1 MLLFYLRFITHAY
14 LAQSVELSAV
24 NRSVVGSSPSV
35 GATGPLEK
43 WLNSYAFHAYIHGFE
58 SRMGHHSRDT
68 ELIEDIGSVFSLFI
82 IKNSPIFI
90 FGPFLCLLGCRHF
103 LIILKIFI
111 LGSVL
116 ICLEFK
122 SHTRNLKSHTR
133 NPELSIKKYT
143 IFYDI
148 KLTSNFDSVFAFK
161 ASFEVH

>member
-1 MLLFYLRFITHAY
+1 MMSYQAISRSRAVVARQAHNLKVDVFKSILR
-14 LAQSVELSAV
+14 
-24 NRSVVGSSPSV
+24 N
-35 GATGPLEK
+35 
-43 WLNSYAFHAYIHGFE
+43 
-58 SRMGHHSRDT
+58 HSRDT

-90 FGPFLCLLGCRHF
+90 FGLFLCLLGCRHF
-103 LIILKIFI
+103 LIFLKIFI

-148 KLTSNFDSVFAFK
+148 ELTSNFDSMFAFK
-161 ASFEVH
+161 ASFEVHQIKPI